1 MIFPTYY
8 SQAARNMYILFL
20 AHCIQAGYT
29 LSRLLYSGSEECGG
43 TLFPAYCIQAIN
55 SARVH
60 SFMPIYKLN
69 VTAMS
74 VGVHTFLRIL
84 NRTLWSTYHTGT
96 H

>member
-8 SQAARNMYILFL
+8 IQAARNMYILFP

-43 TLFPAYCIQAIN
+43 TLFPAYYIQAIN

-60 SFMPIYKLN
+60 SMPIYKLN
-69 VTAMS
+69 ATAMS
-74 VGVHTFLRIL
+74 VGVHAFLCIL
-84 NRTLWSTYHTGT
+84 NRTLWSTYPTGM